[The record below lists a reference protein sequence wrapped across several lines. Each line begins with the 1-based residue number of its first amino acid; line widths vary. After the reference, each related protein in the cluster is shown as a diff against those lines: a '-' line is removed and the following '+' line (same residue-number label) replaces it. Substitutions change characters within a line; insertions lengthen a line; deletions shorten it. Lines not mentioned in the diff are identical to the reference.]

1 MDCPNLYGERIDLV
15 EISEEGLMD
24 MFEYSKNPTFYKY
37 MEYEFHKSIE
47 DTKQYLNKLISR
59 SNSDS
64 AHYWFIYLKSEKKI
78 IGSFGVLNI
87 DQRRGCAEIGY
98 GLSPSYWGKGYF
110 HEALNLV
117 LKFLFLD
124 LNFHRVS
131 AITQIDNLPSINALE
146 KAGFKKEG
154 TMRDY
159 YLSYKNKL
167 RHDAVI
173 LSILKNEFLQES
185 VEKK

>member
-1 MDCPNLYGERIDLV
+1 
-15 EISEEGLMD
+15 
-24 MFEYSKNPTFYKY
+24 
-37 MEYEFHKSIE
+37 
-47 DTKQYLNKLISR
+47 
-59 SNSDS
+59 
-64 AHYWFIYLKSEKKI
+64 
-78 IGSFGVLNI
+78 
-87 DQRRGCAEIGY
+87 
-98 GLSPSYWGKGYF
+98 
-110 HEALNLV
+110 
-117 LKFLFLD
+117 
-124 LNFHRVS
+124 
-131 AITQIDNLPSINALE
+131 LPSINALE